1 MDANRKRG
9 AMEKSL
15 DDMLFGGG
23 MPAPRRRKNVADAPT
38 DKPKDSKPSPPKD
51 SKPSP
56 PKDSKPTPPKESK
69 PTPILEPNKPA
80 VNKSSDSVNRSE
92 GGKKSLAK

>member
-51 SKPSP
+51 SKP
-56 PKDSKPTPPKESK
+56 TPPKESK
-69 PTPILEPNKPA
+69 PTPIPEPNKPA